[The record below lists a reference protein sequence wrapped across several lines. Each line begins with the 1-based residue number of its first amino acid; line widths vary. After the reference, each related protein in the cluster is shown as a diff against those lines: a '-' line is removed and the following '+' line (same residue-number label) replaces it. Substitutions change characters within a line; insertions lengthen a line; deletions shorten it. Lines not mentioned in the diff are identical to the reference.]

1 MLKQISRAVYF
12 PFIPLHTFNF
22 SSSKIHFS
30 NQFFRF
36 SNKLLP
42 TYAKAYYVG
51 IMRKVVILT
60 LVTLFTCVEYS
71 QAQTTEKE
79 MTRQEKKAAQEAL
92 DKMLFQEA
100 KEAIDNQT
108 FVLEADRVY
117 FKYGT
122 SAFVSSNTNF
132 VGLDGDKAVV
142 QVAFNVPFSGPNGLG
157 GITVD
162 GNASNYKVK
171 TDKKGNIHVSMNV
184 MGIGISAQVSID
196 IPYGS
201 NNATVDILPNFN
213 SSHMTLSGQILP
225 LKKANVFKGRSL

>member
-1 MLKQISRAVYF
+1 M
-12 PFIPLHTFNF
+12 
-22 SSSKIHFS
+22 
-30 NQFFRF
+30 
-36 SNKLLP
+36 NKKFLS
-42 TYAKAYYVG
+42 
-51 IMRKVVILT
+51 VILFSALMVGT
-60 LVTLFTCVEYS
+60 AGTFTSCKDYDDDI
-71 QAQTTEKE
+71 KNL
-79 MTRQEKKAAQEAL
+79 QEQLGKKASLEELAAKVSTLETAVNDAKTAANEAKDKAQEAL

-184 MGIGISAQVSID
+184 MGIGISAQVNID

>member
-1 MLKQISRAVYF
+1 
-12 PFIPLHTFNF
+12 
-22 SSSKIHFS
+22 
-30 NQFFRF
+30 
-36 SNKLLP
+36 
-42 TYAKAYYVG
+42 
-51 IMRKVVILT
+51 MRKVVILT

-142 QVAFNVPFSGPNGLG
+142 QVG
-157 GITVD
+157 
-162 GNASNYKVK
+162 
-171 TDKKGNIHVSMNV
+171 
-184 MGIGISAQVSID
+184 ID

>member
-1 MLKQISRAVYF
+1 
-12 PFIPLHTFNF
+12 
-22 SSSKIHFS
+22 
-30 NQFFRF
+30 
-36 SNKLLP
+36 
-42 TYAKAYYVG
+42 
-51 IMRKVVILT
+51 MRKVVILT

-132 VGLDGDKAVV
+132 VGLDGDKMVTGG
-142 QVAFNVPFSGPNGLG
+142 QMGLFWLLP
-157 GITVD
+157 
-162 GNASNYKVK
+162 KP
-171 TDKKGNIHVSMNV
+171 DKQER
-184 MGIGISAQVSID
+184 SA
-196 IPYGS
+196 YL
-201 NNATVDILPNFN
+201 TMLLF
-213 SSHMTLSGQILP
+213 H
-225 LKKANVFKGRSL
+225 

>member
-1 MLKQISRAVYF
+1 
-12 PFIPLHTFNF
+12 
-22 SSSKIHFS
+22 
-30 NQFFRF
+30 
-36 SNKLLP
+36 
-42 TYAKAYYVG
+42 
-51 IMRKVVILT
+51 MRKVVILT

-132 VGLDGDKAVV
+132 VGLDGDK
-142 QVAFNVPFSGPNGLG
+142 GRG
-157 GITVD
+157 
-162 GNASNYKVK
+162 AS
-171 TDKKGNIHVSMNV
+171 
-184 MGIGISAQVSID
+184 SIQC
-196 IPYGS
+196 
-201 NNATVDILPNFN
+201 TF
-213 SSHMTLSGQILP
+213 Q
-225 LKKANVFKGRSL
+225 RSERTRRYYRRR

>member
-1 MLKQISRAVYF
+1 
-12 PFIPLHTFNF
+12 
-22 SSSKIHFS
+22 
-30 NQFFRF
+30 
-36 SNKLLP
+36 
-42 TYAKAYYVG
+42 
-51 IMRKVVILT
+51 MRKVVILT

-71 QAQTTEKE
+71 QAQTIEKE
-79 MTRQEKKAAQEAL
+79 MTRQEKKAAQ
-92 DKMLFQEA
+92 
-100 KEAIDNQT
+100 
-108 FVLEADRVY
+108 EADRVY

>member
-1 MLKQISRAVYF
+1 MQTAVDEAKSAA
-12 PFIPLHTFNF
+12 NEA
-22 SSSKIHFS
+22 K
-30 NQFFRF
+30 
-36 SNKLLP
+36 NK
-42 TYAKAYYVG
+42 
-51 IMRKVVILT
+51 
-60 LVTLFTCVEYS
+60 
-71 QAQTTEKE
+71 
-79 MTRQEKKAAQEAL
+79 AQEAL

>member
-1 MLKQISRAVYF
+1 
-12 PFIPLHTFNF
+12 
-22 SSSKIHFS
+22 
-30 NQFFRF
+30 
-36 SNKLLP
+36 
-42 TYAKAYYVG
+42 
-51 IMRKVVILT
+51 
-60 LVTLFTCVEYS
+60 
-71 QAQTTEKE
+71 
-79 MTRQEKKAAQEAL
+79 
-92 DKMLFQEA
+92 MLFQEA

-171 TDKKGNIHVSMNV
+171 TDKKGNI
-184 MGIGISAQVSID
+184 SAQVNID

>member
-1 MLKQISRAVYF
+1 
-12 PFIPLHTFNF
+12 
-22 SSSKIHFS
+22 
-30 NQFFRF
+30 
-36 SNKLLP
+36 
-42 TYAKAYYVG
+42 
-51 IMRKVVILT
+51 MRKVVILT

-122 SAFVSSNTNF
+122 SAFVSSN
-132 VGLDGDKAVV
+132 DKAVV

-184 MGIGISAQVSID
+184 MGIGISAQVNID

>member
-1 MLKQISRAVYF
+1 
-12 PFIPLHTFNF
+12 
-22 SSSKIHFS
+22 
-30 NQFFRF
+30 
-36 SNKLLP
+36 
-42 TYAKAYYVG
+42 
-51 IMRKVVILT
+51 MRKVVILT

-171 TDKKGNIHVSMNV
+171 TDKKGNIHVS
-184 MGIGISAQVSID
+184 ID

>member
-1 MLKQISRAVYF
+1 
-12 PFIPLHTFNF
+12 
-22 SSSKIHFS
+22 
-30 NQFFRF
+30 
-36 SNKLLP
+36 
-42 TYAKAYYVG
+42 
-51 IMRKVVILT
+51 MRKVVILT

-92 DKMLFQEA
+92 DK
-100 KEAIDNQT
+100 
-108 FVLEADRVY
+108 
-117 FKYGT
+117 
-122 SAFVSSNTNF
+122 SNTNF

-184 MGIGISAQVSID
+184 MGIGISAQVNID

>member
-1 MLKQISRAVYF
+1 MTSLLCLYRISIGKQHKIKSRYYEKSCNINISNLVY
-12 PFIPLHTFNF
+12 L
-22 SSSKIHFS
+22 
-30 NQFFRF
+30 R
-36 SNKLLP
+36 
-42 TYAKAYYVG
+42 
-51 IMRKVVILT
+51 RILT
-60 LVTLFTCVEYS
+60 GTNNRKGNDTS
-71 QAQTTEKE
+71 G
-79 MTRQEKKAAQEAL
+79 KKAAQEAL

-171 TDKKGNIHVSMNV
+171 TDKKVIFMSV
-184 MGIGISAQVSID
+184 
-196 IPYGS
+196 
-201 NNATVDILPNFN
+201 
-213 SSHMTLSGQILP
+213 
-225 LKKANVFKGRSL
+225 